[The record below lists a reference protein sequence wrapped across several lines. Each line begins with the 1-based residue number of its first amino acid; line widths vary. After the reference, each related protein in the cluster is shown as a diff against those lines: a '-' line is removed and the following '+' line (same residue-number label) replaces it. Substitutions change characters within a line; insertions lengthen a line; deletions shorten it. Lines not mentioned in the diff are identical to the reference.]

1 MQDDDPA
8 MKADYMIHVYLLV
21 VEGGN
26 NGENAR
32 GRRSEVTKFCHVTSI
47 EILLDTEEPG
57 YFAITTGL
65 VSLTHINHQNSSAN
79 R

>member
-47 EILLDTEEPG
+47 EILLDTE
-57 YFAITTGL
+57 
-65 VSLTHINHQNSSAN
+65 
-79 R
+79 